1 MNKETAM
8 AVLGGFLIGVPVG
21 YFLKKALD
29 KARYEAENAHSAA
42 YGFENVGEDTSNT
55 DPWEGFVPDSDPN
68 DCDKESIQYEDIQDQ
83 EDSEDLN
90 LDENYAEFAVN
101 YEHPT
106 EDNEKK
112 EPYVITQEQFD
123 EEHNEY
129 KKTTLIYLSGDDTL
143 ISEDEEVLSAND
155 LIGLKTIAYLK
166 MLTKDYTSNDDI
178 PTFSINVRNDSL
190 GEDFEVVWSDMS
202 YGRDYLGLFD

>member
-21 YFLKKALD
+21 YFLKKAID
-29 KARYEAENAHSAA
+29 KARYEVENAHSAA
-42 YGFENVGEDTSNT
+42 YGFEQFEEDEHNT
-55 DPWEGFVPDSDPN
+55 DQWEGFVQDSDPN
-68 DCDKESIQYEDIQDQ
+68 DKDKESIRYEDIPDQ
-83 EDSEDLN
+83 EEGEDLN
-90 LDENYAEFAVN
+90 LDENYAKFAVD

-106 EDNEKK
+106 EDDENK
-112 EPYVITQEQFD
+112 EPYVISQEQFD

-155 LIGLKTIAYLK
+155 LIGLKSVAYLK
-166 MLTKDYTSNDDI
+166 MVAKDYSSDDI
-178 PTFSINVRNDSL
+178 LTFSVNVRNDSL

-202 YGRDYLGLFD
+202 YGRDYLGIFD